1 MIAED
6 LSDGWYKDNLGYR
19 SRGSQRIYRDK
30 AVKNV
35 NELALLGEEGVSDYI
50 FKDMLLPPI
59 LLDNQFLNQAEALGE
74 QVQIKSLEEISQDLS
89 SKFRKKNIS
98 PSWDIIKSE
107 HCTIKVR
114 SFGNYSVNITALSGL
129 DAFQYIMREALKQD
143 GESEFSVI
151 NTESQIQYIKN
162 VMAHGVDINK
172 PYVQL
177 TEVEVD
183 RDDVTPL
190 SQAASSNNIALLNF
204 LLSKGG
210 QVTPSVL
217 RAIPSV
223 ISEFSNKSAQTVSF
237 LIGRGVDINMSDDLG
252 GIMHTT
258 YFSNCYNDS
267 FMAFLLENGLDHKV
281 VNKEGR
287 SLLHIAAQKRNHEQS
302 IMLMEKGADL
312 YLADNH
318 GITPFDLAK
327 GDLFK
332 SRLEINYKKYQEQRL
347 QLEKAKNTHLSDIE
361 GLVDISSTKEQ
372 TNDTLENQL
381 DIKLKELV
389 DKFINDKPEYAEEI
403 EKTGYTEL
411 KRQLIAVTNKRI
423 KAKQIQ
429 DKSQDTTLLDN
440 ITYGV
445 NELFGIHGAKANPLV
460 AVVIAEEI
468 ITYGGALLISMLIT
482 EKAVSDC
489 NQHSELDENFN
500 KPKILSTPIP
510 KQLNAT
516 ETFPQKDPNKFGQLP
531 GFIPS
536 DLEIES
542 LQEGFDPYET
552 KLEDLIFYKD
562 YQIDQWN
569 VKPASVKDAPEVYQC
584 GKFGKIYQDPE
595 QTVGNKEIWWSKDT
609 ANHGGASQGLT
620 PSTYKLFVI
629 KDGIFQWIGDADATG
644 KVIKGKH
651 KGEIGEEIKIKDCW
665 KVK

>member
-1 MIAED
+1 MI
-6 LSDGWYKDNLGYR
+6 
-19 SRGSQRIYRDK
+19 
-30 AVKNV
+30 
-35 NELALLGEEGVSDYI
+35 NEVALLGGEEVSGDI
-50 FKDMLLPPI
+50 FKDMSLPPI
-59 LLDNQFLNQAEALGE
+59 LLDNEFLNQAEALGE

-89 SKFRKKNIS
+89 SKFWKKLIS
-98 PSWDIIKSE
+98 PSWEIIKSE

-114 SFGNYSVNITALSGL
+114 SFGNYSVNFTTLSGL
-129 DAFQYIMREALKQD
+129 DAFQYIMREALKHD

-151 NTESQIQYIKN
+151 NTESQIQCIKN
-162 VMAHGVDINK
+162 VMVYGVDINK
-172 PYVQL
+172 PYVQF
-177 TEVEVD
+177 TEIEVD

-217 RAIPSV
+217 RAIPSE

-252 GIMHTT
+252 GIMHAT

-267 FMAFLLENGLDHKV
+267 FMAFLLENSLDHKV
-281 VNKEGR
+281 MNKEGR
-287 SLLHIAAQKRNHEQS
+287 SLLHIAAQKRNHDQS

-318 GITPFDLAK
+318 GITPFDLVEGK
-327 GDLFK
+327 YFK

-381 DIKLKELV
+381 DIKLKELI
-389 DKFINDKPEYAEEI
+389 DKFIHDKPEYVEEI

-411 KRQLIAVTNKRI
+411 KRQLIEAAKQQI
-423 KAKQIQ
+423 KANQIQ
-429 DKSQDTTLLDN
+429 DKFQDTTLLDN

-445 NELFGIHGAKANPLV
+445 NELFGIHEAKANPLV
-460 AVVIAEEI
+460 SLVIAEEI

-482 EKAVSDC
+482 EKAASDY

-510 KQLNAT
+510 KQINTT
-516 ETFPQKDPNKFGQLP
+516 ETFPQKDSNKFGQLP

-536 DLEIES
+536 DLGIES
-542 LQEGFDPYET
+542 LQEGFDPYEA
-552 KLEDLIFYKD
+552 KLEDLILFKD
-562 YQIDQWN
+562 YQIDHWN
-569 VKPASVKDAPEVYQC
+569 VKPASVKDAPEVYRC

-609 ANHGGASQGLT
+609 ANHGGASQELT

>member
-1 MIAED
+1 MI
-6 LSDGWYKDNLGYR
+6 
-19 SRGSQRIYRDK
+19 
-30 AVKNV
+30 
-35 NELALLGEEGVSDYI
+35 NEVALLGEEEVSGDI
-50 FKDMLLPPI
+50 FKNMLLPPI
-59 LLDNQFLNQAEALGE
+59 LLDNELLNQAEALGE
-74 QVQIKSLEEISQDLS
+74 QFQIKSLEEISQDLS
-89 SKFRKKNIS
+89 SKFWKKNIS

-114 SFGNYSVNITALSGL
+114 SFGNYSVNFTALSGL

-143 GESEFSVI
+143 GESELSVI
-151 NTESQIQYIKN
+151 NTESQIQCIKN

-217 RAIPSV
+217 RAIPSE
-223 ISEFSNKSAQTVSF
+223 ISEFSNKSARTVSF

-281 VNKEGR
+281 MNKEGR
-287 SLLHIAAQKRNHEQS
+287 SLLHIAAQKRNHDQS

-318 GITPFDLAK
+318 GITPFDLAEGK
-327 GDLFK
+327 HFK
-332 SRLEINYKKYQEQRL
+332 SRLEYFYNKYQEQRL

-372 TNDTLENQL
+372 TNDTLEDQL
-381 DIKLKELV
+381 DIKLKELI
-389 DKFINDKPEYAEEI
+389 DKFIDDKPEYAEEI

-411 KRQLIAVTNKRI
+411 KRQLIEVAKKRI
-423 KAKQIQ
+423 KANQIQ

-445 NELFGIHGAKANPLV
+445 NELFGIHEAKANPLV

-468 ITYGGALLISMLIT
+468 ITYGGAILISALVA
-482 EKAVSDC
+482 EKAVSDY
-489 NQHSELDENFN
+489 NQYRELDKNFN

-510 KQLNAT
+510 KQLNTT

-531 GFIPS
+531 SFTPS
-536 DLEIES
+536 DLGIES
-542 LQEGFDPYET
+542 LQEGFDPYEA
-552 KLEDLIFYKD
+552 KLEDLILFNEETPQSRKCEKGESEIWQELDNYKVIQGKQVKTNSLSGKEKRY
-562 YQIDQWN
+562 YQWDDWHKEI
-569 VKPASVKDAPEVYQC
+569 EVYDRH
-584 GKFGKIYQDPE
+584 GKPLEVIDPE
-595 QTVGNKEIWWSKDT
+595 
-609 ANHGGASQGLT
+609 
-620 PSTYKLFVI
+620 
-629 KDGIFQWIGDADATG
+629 
-644 KVIKGKH
+644 
-651 KGEIGEEIKIKDCW
+651 KGEIISKSLKTHKELKL
-665 KVK
+665 